1 MIQEILTGIVV
12 VGSLVYLLLRLRK
25 TGSSQNSPCGGC
37 TSNTCNGCPAID
49 LKAEAERRKQ
59 QRKNFS
65 SQYHNEKNLN

>member
-12 VGSLVYLLLRLRK
+12 IGSLVYLLLRLRK
-25 TGSSQNSPCGGC
+25 TGSSKNSPCGGC
-37 TSNTCNGCPAID
+37 TSNTCSGCPALD
-49 LKAEAERRKQ
+49 LKAEAERRKL

>member
-1 MIQEILTGIVV
+1 MIQELLTGIVIAGTV
-12 VGSLVYLLLRLRK
+12 FYLLLKLRK

-37 TSNTCNGCPAID
+37 TSKYCNGCPAID
-49 LKAEAERRKQ
+49 LKAEADHRKQ